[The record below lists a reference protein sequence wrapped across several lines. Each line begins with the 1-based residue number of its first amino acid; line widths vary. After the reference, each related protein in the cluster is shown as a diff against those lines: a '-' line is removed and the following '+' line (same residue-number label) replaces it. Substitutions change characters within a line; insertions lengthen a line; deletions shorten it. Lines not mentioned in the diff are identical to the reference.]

1 MEDYRLFSEIG
12 EKTPYQVP
20 KGYFEQSKERLQAI
34 PKSSAPRSR
43 RTRPTLRLIR
53 WSYAAVASLALLLGI
68 VALLRLT
75 LSSAYSLSSDPT
87 DALTTDQTYALITD
101 APLYSSNDSED
112 WDDFADADI
121 FLDNL

>member
-1 MEDYRLFSEIG
+1 MEDNRIFSEIG
-12 EKTPYQVP
+12 KKTPYQVP

-34 PKSSAPRSR
+34 PKASAPRNH
-43 RTRPTLRLIR
+43 RPRPNQRLIR

-75 LSSAYSLSSDPT
+75 LSSAYTPSSDPT
-87 DALTTDQTYALITD
+87 DALTADQTYALITD
-101 APLYSSNDSED
+101 APLYSSNDAED